1 MNMLRNVVGS
11 GLIALALSA
20 SGNTLDAQVGTNA
33 EKYLSVPVKEEL
45 KERQN
50 ESMDEFMNSGMGLI
64 YTLLLVAG
72 AGVGFYVLQNYL
84 KDNYSIKNDKS
95 ERSKW
100 TI

>member
-20 SGNTLDAQVGTNA
+20 SGNTLDARVGTGA
-33 EKYLSVPVKEEL
+33 EKYLSVPV

-95 ERSKW
+95 ERSK
-100 TI
+100 